1 MTTFGGFGLGAAARF
16 VTRVFLG
23 CGTGSSRSMDAALRF
38 LEAGAVVSASAVVL
52 VLRDLAGSLTL
63 ALEVAVFDFLAVV
76 VVFVVRSL
84 VEAAVVFVVVAAAA
98 AAALVVFGFAA
109 ALDCAL
115 AALLGGMV
123 VN

>member
-1 MTTFGGFGLGAAARF
+1 MTTFGGFGLGVAPRL

-38 LEAGAVVSASAVVL
+38 LEAGAVVAASAVVF
-52 VLRDLAGSLTL
+52 VLRDFAGSLAL
-63 ALEVAVFDFLAVV
+63 ALEVAVLDFLAVV

-84 VEAAVVFVVVAAAA
+84 VAAAVVFFVVVVA
-98 AAALVVFGFAA
+98 AAALVVFGFAAA

>member
-1 MTTFGGFGLGAAARF
+1 MTTFGGFGFETAARL
-16 VTRVFLG
+16 VTRAFLG
-23 CGTGSSRSMDAALRF
+23 CGTGSSRSMDTALRF
-38 LEAGAVVSASAVVL
+38 LEAGAVVTASLVVF
-52 VLRDLAGSLTL
+52 VLRDFADSLAL
-63 ALEVAVFDFLAVV
+63 ALEVAVLDFLAFV

-84 VEAAVVFVVVAAAA
+84 VAA

-109 ALDCAL
+109 AALDCAF